1 MPNEL
6 VLAYRKLINKHY
18 SAVQTDT
25 KLEYTDNWTLEK
37 KAKMFWDDFHA
48 LEAEFVAKLENVH
61 ANG

>member
-6 VLAYRKLINKHY
+6 VLAYRKLIDKHY

-25 KLEYTDNWTLEK
+25 MLEHTDNWKLEK
-37 KAKMFWDDFHA
+37 KSKMFWDDFHED
-48 LEAEFVAKLENVH
+48 EAKFIAKLENVH